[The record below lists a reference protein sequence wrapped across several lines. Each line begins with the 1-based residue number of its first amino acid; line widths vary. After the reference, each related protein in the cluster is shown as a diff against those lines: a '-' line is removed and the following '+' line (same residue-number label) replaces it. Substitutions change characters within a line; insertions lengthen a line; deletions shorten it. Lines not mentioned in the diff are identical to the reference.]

1 MWGEIWKSVL
11 RCGGCGKSLGRCG
24 KVCWGVRGDVKRGV
38 EGVGKCWGRR
48 GKVWWGCGEVLG
60 KVWESVGVWE
70 VREGIQGV
78 GKCWGR

>member
-1 MWGEIWKSVL
+1 MWGELLRMWESARGECGGCGRRYGKVWGEIWKSVL

-48 GKVWWGCGEVLG
+48 GKVW
-60 KVWESVGVWE
+60 
-70 VREGIQGV
+70 
-78 GKCWGR
+78 